1 MGPAGKRVPDG
12 FAVCSAD
19 PRCPPVNKD
28 VAQEV
33 SRPDGSDER
42 YSVVAVA
49 ASAGGII
56 ALGALL
62 GALPVGLPV
71 PVLVVQHL
79 DPRHETVIA
88 HVLARSARLPVKLA
102 EAGELAR
109 PGTIYVAP
117 PNLHL
122 LVGAGGLLTLSDSE
136 LVHFVRPSAD
146 LLFESVAGAYGA
158 RAIACVLTGTG
169 KDGAMGVTA
178 VKSRGGTVIAQ
189 DPGSADFPGMPQAA
203 VETGVVDFVLP
214 LDEIAQVVRG
224 LVAQADQ

>member
-1 MGPAGKRVPDG
+1 
-12 FAVCSAD
+12 VCSAAAW
-19 PRCPPVNKD
+19 CPSVNGD
-28 VAQEV
+28 VAQNA

-42 YSVVAVA
+42 YAVIAVA
-49 ASAGGII
+49 SSAGGIT
-56 ALGALL
+56 ALGLLL

-71 PVLVVQHL
+71 RVLVVQHL

-88 HVLARSARLPVKLA
+88 HVLGRSAKMPVKLA

-117 PNLHL
+117 PNRHL
-122 LVGAGGLLTLSDSE
+122 LVGAGGLLALSDSE

-203 VETGVVDFVLP
+203 VETGMVDFVLP

-224 LVAQADQ
+224 LVAPADQ

>member
-1 MGPAGKRVPDG
+1 MRMPGV
-12 FAVCSAD
+12 FAACSAAA
-19 PRCPPVNKD
+19 RWPPVNGD
-28 VAQEV
+28 ARWDA

-42 YSVVAVA
+42 YAVVAVA
-49 ASAGGII
+49 SSAGGIV
-56 ALGALL
+56 ALGIVL

-88 HVLARSARLPVKLA
+88 HVLARSAQLPVKLA

-117 PNLHL
+117 PNRHL
-122 LVGAGGLLTLSDSE
+122 LVGAGGLLALSDSE

-178 VKSRGGTVIAQ
+178 VKDRGGTVIAQ

-203 VETGVVDFVLP
+203 VETGIVDFVLP
-214 LDEIAQVVRG
+214 LDEIAQVVCD
-224 LVAQADQ
+224 LVAPAAQ